1 MRIKSNNTFKV
12 NRKRLLKN
20 AMNIGL
26 KFEGD
31 KSLDRKTEV
40 YGDGIKLVFVE
51 PNQTLQAIRGY
62 GDKESHRLG
71 SNNTL
76 TATLNDDI
84 LNLSLSSYGG
94 ICGFEFEKGDLFG
107 KKIECYGDVY
117 DCMLM
122 MDVLKLL
129 DGCVEDSSDDDYDDY
144 YDYYKELE

>member
-20 AMNIGL
+20 AENIGL
-26 KFEGD
+26 KFERD
-31 KSLDRKTEV
+31 KSLDRKIEC
-40 YGDGIKLVFVE
+40 YGDGIKVVFE
-51 PNQTLQAIRGY
+51 KPNRTLQATRGY
-62 GDKESHRLG
+62 GDKESYTFG
-71 SNNTL
+71 SNTDL
-76 TATLNDDI
+76 TAVLKDDI
-84 LNLSLSSYGG
+84 LELSLSSFGG

-129 DGCVEDSSDDDYDDY
+129 DGCFDDYSE
-144 YDYYKELE
+144 ELEYDD

>member
-20 AMNIGL
+20 AENIDLEFKETDLGL
-26 KFEGD
+26 
-31 KSLDRKTEV
+31 R
-40 YGDGIKLVFVE
+40 
-51 PNQTLQAIRGY
+51 AIRDY
-62 GDKESHRLG
+62 GDKEDYKFG
-71 SNNTL
+71 STSAMIAIL
-76 TATLNDDI
+76 EKDI
-84 LNLSLSSYGG
+84 LELLLTSYSG

-129 DGCVEDSSDDDYDDY
+129 DGCVVEVEDE
-144 YDYYKELE
+144 KV

>member
-1 MRIKSNNTFKV
+1 MLIKSNNTFKV

-20 AMNIGL
+20 AENIGL
-26 KFEGD
+26 VFERD

-40 YGDGIKLVFVE
+40 YGDGIKVVFE
-51 PNQTLQAIRGY
+51 KPNRTLQATRGY
-62 GDKESHRLG
+62 GDKESYTFG
-71 SNNTL
+71 SNTDL
-76 TATLNDDI
+76 TAILHDDI

-94 ICGFEFEKGDLFG
+94 ICGFEFNEDDLFS

-129 DGCVEDSSDDDYDDY
+129 DGCVVEV
-144 YDYYKELE
+144 LE

>member
-20 AMNIGL
+20 AENIDLEFKETDLGL
-26 KFEGD
+26 
-31 KSLDRKTEV
+31 R
-40 YGDGIKLVFVE
+40 
-51 PNQTLQAIRGY
+51 AIRSY
-62 GDKESHRLG
+62 GDKESYRFG
-71 SNNTL
+71 STNSIVAIL
-76 TATLNDDI
+76 EKDTLN
-84 LNLSLSSYGG
+84 LLLTSYGG

-129 DGCVEDSSDDDYDDY
+129 DGCFEDSSDDDFDDY
-144 YDYYKELE
+144 DEELEYEN

>member
-1 MRIKSNNTFKV
+1 MRIKSNNTFRV

-84 LNLSLSSYGG
+84 LELSLSSFGG
-94 ICGFEFEKGDLFG
+94 ICGFEFDKNDLFG

-129 DGCVEDSSDDDYDDY
+129 DCCVVKVID
-144 YDYYKELE
+144 

>member
-40 YGDGIKLVFVE
+40 YGDGIKVVFEE

-94 ICGFEFEKGDLFG
+94 ICGFEFEEDDLFS

-129 DGCVEDSSDDDYDDY
+129 ANCIVEVID
-144 YDYYKELE
+144 

>member
-1 MRIKSNNTFKV
+1 MRIKSNNAFKV

-40 YGDGIKLVFVE
+40 YGDGIKLVFVK

-62 GDKESHRLG
+62 GDKKSHRLG

-84 LNLSLSSYGG
+84 LELSLSSFGG
-94 ICGFEFEKGDLFG
+94 ICGFEFDKNDLFG

-129 DGCVEDSSDDDYDDY
+129 NDCVVKVID
-144 YDYYKELE
+144 

>member
-20 AMNIGL
+20 AENIGL
-26 KFEGD
+26 VFGIKFERG
-31 KSLDRKTEV
+31 KSLDKKKVVLE
-40 YGDGIKLVFVE
+40 E
-51 PNQTLQAIRGY
+51 PSTIFNASRGY
-62 GDKESHRLG
+62 GDNESYRFG

-76 TATLNDDI
+76 TAVLKDDI
-84 LNLSLSSYGG
+84 LELSLSSYGD
-94 ICGFEFEKGDLFG
+94 ICGFEFDKNDLFG

-129 DGCVEDSSDDDYDDY
+129 DGCFVDDSDDDYSEEFE
-144 YDYYKELE
+144 YDY